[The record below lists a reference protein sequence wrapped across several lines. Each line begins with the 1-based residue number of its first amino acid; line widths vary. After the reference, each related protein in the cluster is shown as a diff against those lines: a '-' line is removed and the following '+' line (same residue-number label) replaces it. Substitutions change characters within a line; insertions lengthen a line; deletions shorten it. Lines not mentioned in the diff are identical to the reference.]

1 MEGAPTPAAQ
11 STLIDRQHFDLTG
24 FAAVKAEIVGGT
36 GERNDGLF
44 AIAVFSVL
52 GQGRGEFWHVKL
64 QKDTCRFARVFRAAL
79 PNASR

>member
-44 AIAVFSVL
+44 AIALFSVP
-52 GQGRGEFWHVKL
+52 GQ
-64 QKDTCRFARVFRAAL
+64 
-79 PNASR
+79 